1 MNEALFNLGFDEVGQ
16 TSSKKYANK
25 PREKKAKK
33 RKQMNKIIEKEREIQ
48 KLIYSIKP
56 KNYVTQLFTIKSP
69 IT

>member
-16 TSSKKYANK
+16 TSSKKNMLIS
-25 PREKKAKK
+25 REKKKEKK
-33 RKQMNKIIEKEREIQ
+33 TKQINKIIEKEREIQ

-56 KNYVTQLFTIKSP
+56 K